1 MVDIRDGG
9 IIDFADCNPKD
20 EFEMATTFFLQVTF
34 YVAAQNFSPDAV
46 QSALLNAL
54 RNHAI
59 KTGIEPAEFKKILQH
74 EIAIFDHQ
82 REMVMLANQTEGEA

>member
-9 IIDFADCNPKD
+9 IVDFADCDPKD
-20 EFEMATTFFLQVTF
+20 EFEMATTLFLQLTF
-34 YVAAQNFSPDAV
+34 NVAVQNFSPDAV

-59 KTGIEPAEFKKILQH
+59 RTGIEPAEFKKILRH
-74 EIAIFDHQ
+74 EIAIFDEQ
-82 REMVMLANQTEGEA
+82 RELVMLANQTEGSA